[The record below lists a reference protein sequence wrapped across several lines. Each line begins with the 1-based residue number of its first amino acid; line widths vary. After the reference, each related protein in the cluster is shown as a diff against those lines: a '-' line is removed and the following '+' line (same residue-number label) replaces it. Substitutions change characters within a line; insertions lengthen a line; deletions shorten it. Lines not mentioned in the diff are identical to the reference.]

1 MKLLN
6 IIKLS
11 AFFIIIAMLCVGC
24 ASTHQTRSVATSGF
38 LTDYSQLQEGE
49 GDEAL
54 IFYIDKTAAW
64 SQYDKMIIEPVRL
77 VASEDSEMAENSK
90 EELQA
95 IADYFYAALRTN
107 LSKKYTVVS
116 SPGPGTLQLR
126 VALTDATGSSVV
138 LDTLSSIIPVGMAV
152 NVLAKV
158 ATGNNLSV
166 GSATGE
172 IELLD
177 SVSGNRLAAAVDGR
191 SGTKYSGK
199 FDKWSSWQDT
209 KDACDYWAERIELRL
224 DELSGSAL
232 QGYK

>member
-1 MKLLN
+1 MKITS

-11 AFFIIIAMLCVGC
+11 ALFIIIGILCVGC
-24 ASTHQTRSVATSGF
+24 ASTHQTRSVVTSGF
-38 LTDYSQLQEGE
+38 LSDYSQLHEGE

-54 IFYIDKTAAW
+54 MIYIDQNATF
-64 SQYDKMIIEPVRL
+64 SQYDKVIVEPVRL
-77 VASEDSEMAENSK
+77 VASEDSDMADNSK

-95 IADYFYAALRTN
+95 IADYFYASLN
-107 LSKKYTVVS
+107 ESLSKKYTVVTT
-116 SPGPGTLQLR
+116 PGPGTMKLR
-126 VALTDATGSSVV
+126 AALTDATGSSVV
-138 LDTLSSIIPVGMAV
+138 LDTLSSIVPVGMAI

-177 SVSGNRLAAAVDGR
+177 SVSGQRLAAAVDGR
-191 SGTKYSGK
+191 SGAKYTGK

-209 KDACDYWAERIELRL
+209 KDACDYWADRIALRL
-224 DELSGSAL
+224 DELSGAN
-232 QGYK
+232 K